1 MQRWS
6 KWTICAVTYRRET
19 RRRGNLSWR
28 SRKCY
33 GKVKRRRHRW
43 RKASETAADI
53 AALWSS
59 SPGTSGFTAKSAQ
72 LGQGFQFVFCFLI
85 SIYDYDERCENNL
98 SLKLKR
104 LILILVQLWTAQS
117 DARHLGADV
126 CCVVLS
132 SVDIGYRNIKCDVN
146 ADVVHRCATLAFGT
160 CSHSLSPFFFFTS
173 IWLYLSQWEGQSR
186 EAGVRTAAGGGL
198 PACRAGGAAGL
209 LAGASENAG
218 LPDATE
224 GGSWD
229 AADTPANRGPERVHT
244 LVEEWPLRTSR
255 PLWLSSSSVYLEF
268 RLVTHVTV
276 RITFKRKCKWFTL
289 HYCTH
294 ALGSLSTPPPP
305 SFALGF
311 CLI

>member
-1 MQRWS
+1 MRDTLEQMFVVL
-6 KWTICAVTYRRET
+6 C
-19 RRRGNLSWR
+19 
-28 SRKCY
+28 
-33 GKVKRRRHRW
+33 
-43 RKASETAADI
+43 
-53 AALWSS
+53 
-59 SPGTSGFTAKSAQ
+59 SP
-72 LGQGFQFVFCFLI
+72 L
-85 SIYDYDERCENNL
+85 
-98 SLKLKR
+98 
-104 LILILVQLWTAQS
+104 LILVTET
-117 DARHLGADV
+117 
-126 CCVVLS
+126 S
-132 SVDIGYRNIKCDVN
+132 SVMSMLMLYI
-146 ADVVHRCATLAFGT
+146 VVQPLPSAHALTL
-160 CSHSLSPFFFFTS
+160 CPLFFFFTS

-289 HYCTH
+289 HYCAH
-294 ALGSLSTPPPP
+294 ASGSLSTPPAPLVCFGFLFDLKIWLAGNW
-305 SFALGF
+305 SGTCDATNKKFLQCCGLWHYISTSSKKALDGLLSRDIVYTNNLCGTETVMVWEGYVCDKF
-311 CLI
+311 CFSAKVASRSWKRSTLSCVGSWWQWRRT

>member
-59 SPGTSGFTAKSAQ
+59 SPGTSSFTAKSAQ
-72 LGQGFQFVFCFLI
+72 SGQGFQFVFCFIIL
-85 SIYDYDERCENNL
+85 IYDYDKCCENNL

-160 CSHSLSPFFFFTS
+160 CSHSLSPFFFLFFY
-173 IWLYLSQWEGQSR
+173 IYLTLSLSVRRTVKRSWCQDCSR
-186 EAGVRTAAGGGL
+186 RWTPSVPSWRR
-198 PACRAGGAAGL
+198 CRAPRW
-209 LAGASENAG
+209 SFRERR
-218 LPDATE
+218 T
-224 GGSWD
+224 SWC
-229 AADTPANRGPERVHT
+229 NRGRI
-244 LVEEWPLRTSR
+244 LRCSWHASKQR
-255 PLWLSSSSVYLEF
+255 PREGTHA
-268 RLVTHVTV
+268 RGRMTVTHIPSPVIV
-276 RITFKRKCKWFTL
+276 FKL
-289 HYCTH
+289 
-294 ALGSLSTPPPP
+294 
-305 SFALGF
+305 
-311 CLI
+311 CLFRVQISNTCHCPDYI